1 MPAALDRYVGTFVAA
16 LAVAGVRH
24 AVIAPG
30 SRSTPLTL
38 ALTAPQSGITPWLH
52 LDERSAAYFALGIA
66 RQLDQPV
73 AIVCTSGTAAAN
85 FLPAVVEARLSRVPL
100 IVLTADRPPE
110 LRDVGAP
117 QSIDQVRIFGSHAKW
132 AVDMPLAEDG
142 VSLDQPAPA
151 PAPAPAAS
159 AASPENSVAASPENS
174 VVASLDNSAPAP
186 AASAASP
193 DNSVAASLENPLAA
207 SLDNPTAA
215 ALNNYAAATAVRA
228 VTLSREAPAGP
239 VHLNFPFRE
248 PLVDSTSVEQVT
260 LPAAISLPGS
270 LEVTPS
276 RLVPAQALI
285 AALTARLVGRKGL
298 IVAGPESSGLPAPAI
313 VALADLLGWPIVADP
328 LSGLR
333 TGPHDLTRVIDRA
346 DVLAREPAFTA
357 RAEPAVV
364 LRFGAA
370 PTSKPLNLWLA
381 ALQHL
386 DRVIVDGAAAGTA
399 GFRDPESLAA
409 TVVRSDPTLLC
420 QLLLAAHP
428 STAAS
433 SAPDPAW
440 SALWTE
446 ANHAATEAID
456 TAIDA
461 LDEPFEGSAPRDLA
475 AMLPDGATLV
485 VGNSMPVR
493 DVDSFFPTGPRHVRL
508 LGTRGASGIDGVV
521 STAAGAAAAAR
532 KDDLASAAA
541 VAQANTAAGAAAVA
555 RADGAAGAAAAGLGA
570 PVALLIGDLSFFHD
584 QNGLWPVTRHNLDL
598 TIVLVNNDGGGIFEF
613 LPQQQLVGDRFEPWF
628 GTPHGLDFTH
638 TVAQYGGRHQLLDR
652 DPRAAIAEALAR
664 PGLDVLELRTDRSR
678 NVALHRQVFAAA
690 TAAIRA
696 ALESTPEATT
706 APAR

>member
-1 MPAALDRYVGTFVAA
+1 VPAALDRYVGTFVAA
-16 LAVAGVRH
+16 LAAAGVRH

-30 SRSTPLTL
+30 SRNTPLTL

-85 FLPAVVEARLSRVPL
+85 FLPAVVEARLSRIPL

-117 QSIDQVRIFGSHAKW
+117 QAIDQVRIFGSHAKW

-142 VSLDQPAPA
+142 VSLDQPAPG
-151 PAPAPAAS
+151 PAPAA
-159 AASPENSVAASPENS
+159 AE
-174 VVASLDNSAPAP
+174 
-186 AASAASP
+186 
-193 DNSVAASLENPLAA
+193 ASLENPLAA
-207 SLDNPTAA
+207 SLD
-215 ALNNYAAATAVRA
+215 NYAAATAVRA

-248 PLVDSTSVEQVT
+248 PLVDSSSVEQVT
-260 LPAAISLPGS
+260 LPAAISLSGS

-276 RLVPAQALI
+276 RLVPAEEFI

-333 TGPHDLTRVIDRA
+333 TGGHDLTRVIDRA
-346 DVLAREPAFTA
+346 DVLARAPAFTA
-357 RAEPAVV
+357 RAEPEVV

-381 ALQHL
+381 ALPDL
-386 DRVIVDGAAAGTA
+386 DRILVDGAAAGTA
-399 GFRDPESLAA
+399 GFRDPESLVA

-433 SAPDPAW
+433 SATDPAW
-440 SALWTE
+440 STLWTE
-446 ANHAATEAID
+446 ANRAATEAID

-461 LDEPFEGSAPRDLA
+461 LDEPFEGSASRDLA
-475 AMLPDGATLV
+475 AVLPDGATLV

-521 STAAGAAAAAR
+521 STAAGAAAAA
-532 KDDLASAAA
+532 
-541 VAQANTAAGAAAVA
+541 QADTVAGAAGVA
-555 RADGAAGAAAAGLGA
+555 RRDGAAAAAAAGFGA
-570 PVALLIGDLSFFHD
+570 PAVALLIGDLSFFHD

-638 TVAQYGGRHQLLDR
+638 TVAQYGGRHQLLDQ

-664 PGLDVLELRTDRSR
+664 PGLDILELRTDRSR

-696 ALESTPEATT
+696 SFEATT